1 MDNLNY
7 STFMFGKSKVARC
20 GSIRIR
26 MTIKK
31 DEVNIWIHFTKTNK
45 CGISLQSKLILAD
58 LPLQNRLSSRFINRA
73 TQSQT
78 DTK

>member
-31 DEVNIWIHFTKTNK
+31 DEVNMWIHFTKTNK
-45 CGISLQSKLILAD
+45 CGI
-58 LPLQNRLSSRFINRA
+58 PFNPN
-73 TQSQT
+73 
-78 DTK
+78 